1 MNELYKALINPRGKY
16 GYWGIAAMIMLGI
29 ALMVV
34 PGLFLDSDQPARPPA
49 EINEKAGT
57 GNYSL
62 AQLEAVIA
70 QQVSSILSQV
80 EGAGKVAVSIS
91 LDAGPEQSYAHN
103 TAVITSTV
111 EEKDNKGGVRLT
123 TETNNKT
130 EMVLAQGKGEPLL
143 LKEMGPRIKGVL
155 VVAEGAKDAE
165 LKGRLSRAVQAML
178 DLPAHRV
185 MVLPKKAGE

>member
-1 MNELYKALINPRGKY
+1 MKEIYKALMNPRGKY
-16 GYWGIAAMIMLGI
+16 GFWGIAATVLLGA

-34 PGLFLDSDQPARPPA
+34 PGLFLSKDKPAQPTV
-49 EINEKAGT
+49 ESIESSGT
-57 GNYSL
+57 TVHSL
-62 AQLEAVIA
+62 AQLENIIA

-80 EGAGKVAVSIS
+80 EGAGKVAVSVS
-91 LDAGPEQSYAHN
+91 LETGPEHSFAQN
-103 TAVITSTV
+103 TAVIKSTV
-111 EEKDNKGGVRLT
+111 EEKDNKGGVRVT

-155 VVAEGAKDAE
+155 VVAQGAKDAE
-165 LKGRLSRAVQAML
+165 LKARLSRAVQSML